1 MSSMTNGKQS
11 KSMNDQTLIEIKN
24 LTFMRG
30 DRKIFD
36 DISFTIPNGKVTA
49 IMGPSG
55 SGKTTLLKLIAGQ
68 LQPDSGEIFVEGLN
82 VHELPR
88 KKLYQLRRKMGM
100 LFQSGA
106 LLTDLSVFDNVA
118 FPLREHTKLP
128 ESVIYPLVLMKLQA
142 VGLRGAKDLMP
153 AELSGGMSRRVAL
166 ARGIALDPE
175 MIFYDEPF
183 VGQDP
188 ITMGVLVELIRKL
201 NDSLGLT
208 SVVVSHD
215 VNEVLS
221 IADYVCVL
229 SEGKIIAKGTK
240 EELLNEKSGYVNQ
253 FINGLPDGPVPF
265 HYPAESYMN
274 DMVKSDE
281 K

>member
-1 MSSMTNGKQS
+1 MNQS
-11 KSMNDQTLIEIKN
+11 DTLIEIKG
-24 LTFMRG
+24 LSFSRG
-30 DRKIFD
+30 SRPIFD
-36 DISFTIPNGKVTA
+36 NLDLSIPKGKVTA

-55 SGKTTLLKLIAGQ
+55 TGKTTLLKLIAGQ
-68 LQPDSGEIFVEGLN
+68 LKPDAGEVFVEGQN
-82 VHELPR
+82 VHKLKR
-88 KKLYQLRRKMGM
+88 SMLYQLRQKMGM
-100 LFQSGA
+100 LFQTGA

-128 ESVIYPLVLMKLQA
+128 ESVIEPLVLMKLQA
-142 VGLRGAKDLMP
+142 VGLMGARNLKP

-188 ITMGVLVELIRKL
+188 IIMGVLVELIRKL

-215 VNEVLS
+215 VDEVLS

-229 SEGKIIAKGTK
+229 SEGRVIAQGSKQ
-240 EELLNEKSGYVNQ
+240 ELLESDSDYVNQ
-253 FINGLPDGPVPF
+253 FVKGLPDGPVPF
-265 HYPAESYMN
+265 HYSDESYQQAMQN
-274 DMVKSDE
+274 GKVK
-281 K
+281 

>member
-1 MSSMTNGKQS
+1 MTHGKQS
-11 KSMNDQTLIEIKN
+11 KRMNDQTLIEIKN

-36 DISFTIPNGKVTA
+36 DISFTIPKGKVTA

-68 LQPDSGEIFVEGLN
+68 LQPDSGEVFVEGLN

-153 AELSGGMSRRVAL
+153 AQLSGGMSRRVAL

-274 DMVKSDE
+274 DMVQSDE

>member
-1 MSSMTNGKQS
+1 MESTE
-11 KSMNDQTLIEIKN
+11 TLIEIKN
-24 LTFMRG
+24 LSFSRG
-30 DRKIFD
+30 SRKIFD
-36 DISFTIPNGKVTA
+36 DITLSIPKGKVTA

-68 LQPDSGEIFVEGLN
+68 LEPDSGEIFVEGLN
-82 VHELPR
+82 VHQLSR
-88 KKLYQLRRKMGM
+88 KKVYELRRKMGM

-106 LLTDLSVFDNVA
+106 LLTDLNVFDNVA

-128 ESVIYPLVLMKLQA
+128 EEVIYALVLMKLQA
-142 VGLRGAKDLMP
+142 VGLRGARNLMP
-153 AELSGGMSRRVAL
+153 SELSGGMSRRVAL

-208 SVVVSHD
+208 SVIVSHD
-215 VNEVLS
+215 VDEVLS
-221 IADYVCVL
+221 IADYICVI
-229 SEGKIIAKGTK
+229 SGGKMIAQGTA
-240 EELLNEKSGYVNQ
+240 EQILAEPSGYVNQ
-253 FINGLPDGPVPF
+253 FVKGLPDGPVPF
-265 HYPAESYMN
+265 HFSKTPYAD
-274 DMVKSDE
+274 DMERFATQKGTRS
-281 K
+281 